1 MNEISSSVLN
11 HTKKAM
17 GIQPEYTHFDPEII
31 MHINSVFSILHQ
43 LGVGPKEPYFISDKE
58 DKWVDFIE
66 DKPTINS
73 VKTYVYA
80 KVKLIFDPP
89 TSSFG
94 IKGLEEMCKEFE
106 WRLNVADDHDE

>member
-1 MNEISSSVLN
+1 MILCNDSILESI
-11 HTKKAM
+11 KKAM
-17 GIQPEYTHFDPEII
+17 GIQADYTHFDPEIV

-43 LGVGPKEPYFISDKE
+43 LGVGPKEPFFIDGADPTWDQFTE
-58 DKWVDFIE
+58 DKAQ
-66 DKPTINS
+66 INS
-73 VKTYVYA
+73 VRTYVYA